1 MWISTSWPGLL
12 SRYQQHGRQLW
23 LCHWRQSPLNY
34 CFFWFFCLFVL
45 FVFVLKWICASFSL
59 DLVEQQLQ
67 NLINPQGLFN
77 TSIHGYLQIRF
88 QFIVIFPRFRCS
100 ALRFIALVKKVTC
113 VQLFLV
119 GSLLYKLPTLTRVL
133 NHCVLCQ
140 DIDSIGDILCVVTYW
155 WFKRILILYVHF
167 IELCHRFW
175 NVHQK

>member
-1 MWISTSWPGLL
+1 MWITTSWPGLL
-12 SRYQQHGRQLW
+12 QLW
-23 LCHWRQSPLNY
+23 LCPWRQSPLNY
-34 CFFWFFCLFVL
+34 CFFLVCLFVCVVCICL

-88 QFIVIFPRFRCS
+88 QFIVIFPRFCCS
-100 ALRFIALVKKVTC
+100 ALWFIGLC

-119 GSLLYKLPTLTRVL
+119 GSVLYSVL

-140 DIDSIGDILCVVTYW
+140 DIDSKGDILCVVTCW
-155 WFKRILILYVHF
+155 WFKRTLILYMHI